1 MIRAVRGMVRFV
13 GDRSYAAIGVGYAPG
28 GAQDRYSCALGN
40 ILLGNPPTAGALEC
54 TMAPAQFRVE
64 QACRILVGGAP
75 VEVRV
80 NGVRRRRWE
89 VLGTDAGSRVEL
101 RPTGVGCRS
110 YLCVGGGIVP
120 GENAFE
126 DKSYAVGEAR
136 HVVDPGVGSQD
147 WDRKWEPAPGVL
159 RILPGPEFSEAAEKG
174 LQDGSWQVSRQS
186 SGMGAVLEG
195 LPLGLASHDILSAPV
210 QDGSVQST
218 GKGLIALLRDR
229 GTLGGYPRVAT
240 VIDCDVDRLAQLLP
254 GNRVRFELV
263 DRNEARRL
271 CLLQEKAL
279 LRVVAAVRESTG
291 QA

>member
-1 MIRAVRGMVRFV
+1 
-13 GDRSYAAIGVGYAPG
+13 
-28 GAQDRYSCALGN
+28 
-40 ILLGNPPTAGALEC
+40 
-54 TMAPAQFRVE
+54 
-64 QACRILVGGAP
+64 
-75 VEVRV
+75 
-80 NGVRRRRWE
+80 
-89 VLGTDAGSRVEL
+89 
-101 RPTGVGCRS
+101 
-110 YLCVGGGIVP
+110 
-120 GENAFE
+120 
-126 DKSYAVGEAR
+126 
-136 HVVDPGVGSQD
+136 
-147 WDRKWEPAPGVL
+147 
-159 RILPGPEFSEAAEKG
+159 
-174 LQDGSWQVSRQS
+174 
-186 SGMGAVLEG
+186 MGAVLEG
-195 LPLGLASHDILSAPV
+195 LPLELASHDILSAPV